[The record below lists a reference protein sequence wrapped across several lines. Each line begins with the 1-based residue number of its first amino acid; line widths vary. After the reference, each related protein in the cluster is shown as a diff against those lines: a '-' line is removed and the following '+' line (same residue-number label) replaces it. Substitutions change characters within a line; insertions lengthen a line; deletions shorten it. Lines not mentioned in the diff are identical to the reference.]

1 MFACPAAASPLCRR
15 KVPFG
20 RAGLLGMGEVRT
32 REFRGV
38 GNMGT
43 IRTSSKEH
51 VDMLFLVSHSK
62 KFKKGLMCG
71 RLRAYVVIDEMMRE
85 DEGLRLEFRV
95 ILWGIRLGDF
105 YQPERAGESLS
116 EMEGVVLNNDV
127 LISEI

>member
-1 MFACPAAASPLCRR
+1 
-15 KVPFG
+15 
-20 RAGLLGMGEVRT
+20 
-32 REFRGV
+32 
-38 GNMGT
+38 
-43 IRTSSKEH
+43 
-51 VDMLFLVSHSK
+51 
-62 KFKKGLMCG
+62 MCG